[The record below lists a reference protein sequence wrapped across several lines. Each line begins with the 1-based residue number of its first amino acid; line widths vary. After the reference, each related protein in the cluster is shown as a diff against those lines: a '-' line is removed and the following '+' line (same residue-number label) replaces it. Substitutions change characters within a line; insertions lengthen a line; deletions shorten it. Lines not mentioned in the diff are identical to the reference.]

1 MLSPNQIRANA
12 RQFSLEWKDETRE
25 RAESQTFWNE
35 FLAVF
40 GVNRRKVGIF
50 EATFKKLKGT
60 QGFIDVYWPKKL
72 VCEQK
77 SRGADLDKATKQ
89 ALDYLQSIAKVA
101 EDDLPRYVIVCDFE
115 RLHLFDLALGFS
127 NPVKVE
133 IPAGI
138 TATADK
144 NIITITGIDKET
156 VGQFSAHVRS
166 LKKPEPYKGKGF
178 RYDGEVIRRK
188 QGKKSA

>member
-12 RQFSLEWKDETRE
+12 RKFSLEWKDETRE

-35 FLAVF
+35 FFAVF

-77 SRGADLDKATKQ
+77 SRGADLAKATTQ

-101 EDDLPRYVIVCDFE
+101 EEDLPRYVIVCDFE
-115 RLHLFDLALGFS
+115 HLHLLDIETQQQQKILVANLADNIELFGFIS
-127 NPVKVE
+127 GYETEFRQQQEAV
-133 IPAGI
+133 
-138 TATADK
+138 
-144 NIITITGIDKET
+144 NI
-156 VGQFSAHVRS
+156 A
-166 LKKPEPYKGKGF
+166 
-178 RYDGEVIRRK
+178 
-188 QGKKSA
+188 A